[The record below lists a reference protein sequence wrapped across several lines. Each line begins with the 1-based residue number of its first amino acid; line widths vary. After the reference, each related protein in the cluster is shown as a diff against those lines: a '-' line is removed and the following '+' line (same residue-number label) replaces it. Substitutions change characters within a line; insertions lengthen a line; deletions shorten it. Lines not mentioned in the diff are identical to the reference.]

1 MTLFHR
7 CFSTILVVNT
17 LAWFLNKMSKCLKRV
32 KTRLFQ
38 MCISFL
44 RCFNNMSC
52 LYRSLLIRFL
62 TTKNDAGIPLS
73 TTNAS
78 ITERAK
84 NNVIMKKQTK
94 KHTQRTFTQ
103 LITTFAPI
111 KINYE
116 CQTKSA
122 FFWEET
128 LRKSFVIFFLNKR
141 DRSNVKNILNTKD
154 SLWFSVTKILAENPT
169 YFSRNETS
177 NLSSFS
183 AINFTPC
190 SNDSV
195 YFFLQKSDS
204 FNS

>member
-7 CFSTILVVNT
+7 CFSTILVVNI

-52 LYRSLLIRFL
+52 LYRSLLIQFL

-84 NNVIMKKQTK
+84 NNVIMKKQTNK
-94 KHTQRTFTQ
+94 KTH
-103 LITTFAPI
+103 
-111 KINYE
+111 
-116 CQTKSA
+116 
-122 FFWEET
+122 
-128 LRKSFVIFFLNKR
+128 
-141 DRSNVKNILNTKD
+141 TKD
-154 SLWFSVTKILAENPT
+154 VYATNYDFRSYKNKLWVSYKISIFLR
-169 YFSRNETS
+169 RNTS
-177 NLSSFS
+177 
-183 AINFTPC
+183 
-190 SNDSV
+190 
-195 YFFLQKSDS
+195 
-204 FNS
+204 